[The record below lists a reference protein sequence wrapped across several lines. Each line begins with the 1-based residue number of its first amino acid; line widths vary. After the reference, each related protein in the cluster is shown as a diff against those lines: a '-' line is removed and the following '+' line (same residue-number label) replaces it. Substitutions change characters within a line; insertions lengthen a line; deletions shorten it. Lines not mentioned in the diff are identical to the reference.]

1 MQVRSYPIRHKI
13 FSFLRDLDVR
23 GVRRL
28 SVALPKILLPKP
40 ATVGRHILKTP
51 DGIKLIIDPVND
63 HGVELSLHETGTY
76 EKGILN
82 YIRENFRN
90 DGVFVDVGANIGLMS
105 LFVSRYFPLANI
117 HAFEAHPETAV
128 ILRENLSLNS
138 FSNNITVHSVAL
150 GSERSTVSISADL
163 DANRGGASIVKEGQ
177 QPISVECFTMDEVL
191 AESKVDLIKIDV
203 EGYELHVLQG
213 AKKIIESQHPVL
225 IIEISQDRDGTDQTK
240 AIWNFVQEMGFVV
253 FKFKGTKE
261 RKSNLIKVSSFDQLP
276 EHDNVIC
283 VFKPY
288 IS

>member
-1 MQVRSYPIRHKI
+1 VQVRSFPIRHRLI
-13 FSFLRDLDVR
+13 SFLRDLDVR
-23 GVRRL
+23 GIRRL

-40 ATVGRHILKTP
+40 SNVGGHILKTP

-63 HGVELSLHETGTY
+63 HGVELSLYETGTY
-76 EKGILN
+76 EKGILK
-82 YIRENFRN
+82 YIQKHFKQ

-163 DANRGGASIVKEGQ
+163 DANRGGASIVNEGQ

>member
-1 MQVRSYPIRHKI
+1 VQVRSYPIRHKI

-90 DGVFVDVGANIGLMS
+90 DGIFVDVGANIGLMS
-105 LFVSRYFPLANI
+105 LFVSRYFPNATI

-128 ILRENLSLNS
+128 ILR
-138 FSNNITVHSVAL
+138 
-150 GSERSTVSISADL
+150 
-163 DANRGGASIVKEGQ
+163 
-177 QPISVECFTMDEVL
+177 
-191 AESKVDLIKIDV
+191 
-203 EGYELHVLQG
+203 
-213 AKKIIESQHPVL
+213 
-225 IIEISQDRDGTDQTK
+225 
-240 AIWNFVQEMGFVV
+240 
-253 FKFKGTKE
+253 
-261 RKSNLIKVSSFDQLP
+261 
-276 EHDNVIC
+276 
-283 VFKPY
+283 
-288 IS
+288 